1 MTKTEQHGNRA
12 HARRR
17 ILPIG
22 YVELGQENGGILL
35 NLSEGGLAVR
45 SPLPLVSREF
55 TGIRFQA
62 PKSQSWL
69 TANGRI
75 VWLSDSKKEGGIQ
88 FTELPGD
95 ARQQIHKWASAD
107 SDLEDGGRNLPT
119 SSHEGREPSGRIL
132 DTLDRS
138 GGKNPEP
145 TIARN
150 ARTQATQTQRDLVPK
165 LGQGVD
171 SIKAEPPAQAFRFTD
186 YSMFAAAPENQVVWA
201 VPARHRRGW
210 GGTALLV
217 LFVAALSFA
226 LGSTV
231 GRGTLDGLIAYLTSE
246 ADNRIAPAPK
256 VTPPA
261 PPDQADTAAPE
272 ADEKG
277 TTSAPD
283 GDQANAAAGVN
294 PASGPASNSQVAAA
308 PATEKKDELPKGPTQ
323 PKDSLA
329 DARVS
334 AADSAARG
342 ATARDTAE
350 RQPRYSTDNT
360 ALRNNREVD
369 PGPGSAAAEHS
380 ILVNPPAP
388 GGRPFYVNLPAE
400 TISASSA
407 IAISAQRTLQVL
419 PSTTGRSERVVI
431 GTLKSHS
438 DPFYPVEARKQ
449 RIEGSVKLRARVG
462 RTGQILGV
470 TPVSGPDLL
479 TSAAVAAVREWRYE
493 PTFVEGDPVETMA
506 DITIVFRLPN

>member
-1 MTKTEQHGNRA
+1 
-12 HARRR
+12 
-17 ILPIG
+17 LPIG

-62 PKSQSWL
+62 PKSHAWL
-69 TANGRI
+69 TASGRI
-75 VWLSDSKKEGGIQ
+75 AWLSDSKKEGGIQ

-107 SDLEDGGRNLPT
+107 SDLEEGGQGLPA
-119 SSHEGREPSGRIL
+119 SSQGREPSKQIL
-132 DTLDRS
+132 DTPDRNR
-138 GGKNPEP
+138 GKNREP
-145 TIARN
+145 TKASN
-150 ARTQATQTQRDLVPK
+150 ARTQATQTQRELVPK

-201 VPARHRRGW
+201 VPARRRKGW

-217 LFVAALSFA
+217 LLVAALSYA

-231 GRGTLDGLIAYLTSE
+231 GRGTLDGWIAYLTSE
-246 ADNRIAPAPK
+246 ADNRLAPAPK

-261 PPDQADTAAPE
+261 PPEQADAAAPE

-277 TTSAPD
+277 SASAPD
-283 GDQANAAAGVN
+283 GNQANAAASAN
-294 PASGPASNSQVAAA
+294 LTSGTATNSQISAA
-308 PATEKKDELPKGPTQ
+308 PATDKKDELPKGATQ
-323 PKDSLA
+323 PKDSSA
-329 DARVS
+329 GAGVS
-334 AADSAARG
+334 AADSAARS

-350 RQPRYSTDNT
+350 RQPRYSADNAT
-360 ALRNNREVD
+360 PRDNREVV
-369 PGPGSAAAEHS
+369 PAPGSVAAEHS

-407 IAISAQRTLQVL
+407 VAISAQRTLQIL
-419 PSTTGRSERVVI
+419 PSASGRSERVVI
-431 GTLKSHS
+431 GTLRSHS

-449 RIEGSVKLRARVG
+449 HIEGSVKLRARVG
-462 RTGQILGV
+462 RTGQILGI

-506 DITIVFRLPN
+506 DITIVFHLP

>member
-62 PKSQSWL
+62 PKSQAWL
-69 TANGRI
+69 TASGRI

-107 SDLEDGGRNLPT
+107 SDLEDGGQSHPP

-132 DTLDRS
+132 ETPDRT

-145 TIARN
+145 AIARN
-150 ARTQATQTQRDLVPK
+150 ARTQATQTQRELVPK

-186 YSMFAAAPENQVVWA
+186 YSMFAAAPENQVAWA
-201 VPARHRRGW
+201 VPARRRKGR

-217 LFVAALSFA
+217 LLVAALFFA

-261 PPDQADTAAPE
+261 PPDAVAPE

-277 TTSAPD
+277 SASAPD
-283 GDQANAAAGVN
+283 GDQASAAAGVN
-294 PASGPASNSQVAAA
+294 SASGPASNSQVAAA
-308 PATEKKDELPKGPTQ
+308 PVTETKDELPKGPTQ

-329 DARVS
+329 EAGVS
-334 AADSAARG
+334 AANSAARG

-350 RQPRYSTDNT
+350 RQPRHSTDNAT
-360 ALRNNREVD
+360 LRNNREVD
-369 PGPGSAAAEHS
+369 TGPGSVAAEHS

-419 PSTTGRSERVVI
+419 PSTSGRSERVVI

-462 RTGQILGV
+462 RTGQILSV

-479 TSAAVAAVREWRYE
+479 TSASVAAVREWRYD
-493 PTFVEGDPVETMA
+493 PTFVESDPVETMA
-506 DITIVFRLPN
+506 DITIVFRLP

>member
-1 MTKTEQHGNRA
+1 MTKTEPHGNRA

-62 PKSQSWL
+62 PKSRAWL
-69 TANGRI
+69 TASGRI
-75 VWLSDSKKEGGIQ
+75 AWLSDSKKEGGIQ

-107 SDLEDGGRNLPT
+107 SDLEDGGQSLPASSQGRQPSEQILGTPDRN
-119 SSHEGREPSGRIL
+119 HGE
-132 DTLDRS
+132 
-138 GGKNPEP
+138 NPEP
-145 TIARN
+145 AKASN
-150 ARTQATQTQRDLVPK
+150 ARTQATQTQRELVPK

-201 VPARHRRGW
+201 VPARRRKGW
-210 GGTALLV
+210 GGTTLLV
-217 LFVAALSFA
+217 LLVAAVSFA

-231 GRGTLDGLIAYLTSE
+231 GRGTLDGWIAYLTSE
-246 ADNRIAPAPK
+246 ADNRLAPAPK

-261 PPDQADTAAPE
+261 PPEQADAAAPE

-277 TTSAPD
+277 SASAPD
-283 GDQANAAAGVN
+283 GDQANAPAAVIT
-294 PASGPASNSQVAAA
+294 ASGPPNSQVAAA
-308 PATEKKDELPKGPTQ
+308 PATEKKDELPKGAPQ
-323 PKDSLA
+323 PKDTLA
-329 DARVS
+329 EAGVS
-334 AADSAARG
+334 AADSAARV
-342 ATARDTAE
+342 AAARDTAE
-350 RQPRYSTDNT
+350 RQPRHSADNT
-360 ALRNNREVD
+360 TLRNNREVD
-369 PGPGSAAAEHS
+369 AGPGSIGAEHS

-407 IAISAQRTLQVL
+407 IAISAQRTLQIL
-419 PSTTGRSERVVI
+419 PSASGRSERVVI

-506 DITIVFRLPN
+506 DITIVFRLP

>member
-1 MTKTEQHGNRA
+1 MTKTESHGNRA

-55 TGIRFQA
+55 IGIRFQA
-62 PKSQSWL
+62 PKSQAWL
-69 TANGRI
+69 TASGRI

-107 SDLEDGGRNLPT
+107 SDLEDGGQSLPA
-119 SSHEGREPSGRIL
+119 SSHGREPSEQIL
-132 DTLDRS
+132 DTRDRNR
-138 GGKNPEP
+138 GENPEP
-145 TIARN
+145 AKASNT
-150 ARTQATQTQRDLVPK
+150 RTQATQTQRELVPK
-165 LGQGVD
+165 LGKGVD
-171 SIKAEPPAQAFRFTD
+171 NIKAEPPAQAFRFTD

-201 VPARHRRGW
+201 VPARRRKGW
-210 GGTALLV
+210 AGTALLV
-217 LFVAALSFA
+217 LLVAALFFA

-246 ADNRIAPAPK
+246 VDNRLAPAPK

-261 PPDQADTAAPE
+261 PPDQADMAAPE

-277 TTSAPD
+277 TTSVPD
-283 GDQANAAAGVN
+283 GYEANAAAGVN

-308 PATEKKDELPKGPTQ
+308 PATEKKGELPKGATQ
-323 PKDSLA
+323 PKDSLPEA
-329 DARVS
+329 GVS

-350 RQPRYSTDNT
+350 RQPRYSADNT
-360 ALRNNREVD
+360 TLRNNREVD
-369 PGPGSAAAEHS
+369 PGPGSVAAEHS
-380 ILVNPPAP
+380 ILVNPPAA

-400 TISASSA
+400 TISASSVV
-407 IAISAQRTLQVL
+407 AISAQRTVLIL
-419 PSTTGRSERVVI
+419 PSASGRSERVVI
-431 GTLKSHS
+431 GALKSHS
-438 DPFYPVEARKQ
+438 DPFYPVEAIKQ
-449 RIEGSVKLRARVG
+449 RIDGSVELRARVG
-462 RTGQILGV
+462 RTGQIVGV
-470 TPVSGPDLL
+470 TPVSGPSLL
-479 TSAAVAAVREWRYE
+479 TLAAVAAVREWRYE
-493 PTFVEGDPVETMA
+493 PTFVDGDPVETQA
-506 DITIVFRLPN
+506 DITIVFRLR

>member
-1 MTKTEQHGNRA
+1 MTKTEPHGNRA

-62 PKSQSWL
+62 PKSQAWL

-107 SDLEDGGRNLPT
+107 SDLEDGGQSLPA
-119 SSHEGREPSGRIL
+119 SSQGREPSEQIL
-132 DTLDRS
+132 GSPDRNR
-138 GGKNPEP
+138 GENREP
-145 TIARN
+145 TKASN
-150 ARTQATQTQRDLVPK
+150 ARTQATQTQRELVPK

-171 SIKAEPPAQAFRFTD
+171 SIRAEPLAQAFRFTD
-186 YSMFAAAPENQVVWA
+186 YSMFSAAPGNQVVWA
-201 VPARHRRGW
+201 VPARRRKGRA
-210 GGTALLV
+210 GTAFLVLLV
-217 LFVAALSFA
+217 AASSFA

-246 ADNRIAPAPK
+246 ADNRLAPAPK

-261 PPDQADTAAPE
+261 PPEQADAAAPE
-272 ADEKG
+272 AGEKG
-277 TTSAPD
+277 SASAPD
-283 GDQANAAAGVN
+283 GDQANAAVGVK
-294 PASGPASNSQVAAA
+294 PASEPVSNSRVAAA
-308 PATEKKDELPKGPTQ
+308 PATEKKEELPKGATR

-329 DARVS
+329 EAN

-342 ATARDTAE
+342 ATPRDTAE
-350 RQPRYSTDNT
+350 REPRYSTDNAT
-360 ALRNNREVD
+360 LRDNREVV
-369 PGPGSAAAEHS
+369 PGPGSVVAEHS

-388 GGRPFYVNLPAE
+388 EGRPFFVNLPAE

-407 IAISAQRTLQVL
+407 IAISAQRTLQIL
-419 PSTTGRSERVVI
+419 PSALGRSERVVI
-431 GTLKSHS
+431 GTLRSHS
-438 DPFYPVEARKQ
+438 DPFYPAEARKQ

-462 RTGQILGV
+462 RTGQILGI

-506 DITIVFRLPN
+506 DITIVFHLP

>member
-1 MTKTEQHGNRA
+1 MTKTEPHGNRA

-45 SPLPLVSREF
+45 SPLPLVSQEF

-62 PKSQSWL
+62 PKSQAWL
-69 TANGRI
+69 TASGRI

-107 SDLEDGGRNLPT
+107 SDLEDGGQSLPA
-119 SSHEGREPSGRIL
+119 SSQGREPSGQIL
-132 DTLDRS
+132 GTPDRNRGENRES
-138 GGKNPEP
+138 AKGS
-145 TIARN
+145 N
-150 ARTQATQTQRDLVPK
+150 ARTQATQTQRELVPK
-165 LGQGVD
+165 LGQGLD

-186 YSMFAAAPENQVVWA
+186 YSMFSAAPENQVVWA
-201 VPARHRRGW
+201 VPTRRRKGRA
-210 GGTALLV
+210 GTALLV

-231 GRGTLDGLIAYLTSE
+231 GRGSLDGLIVYLTSE
-246 ADNRIAPAPK
+246 ADNRLAPAPK

-261 PPDQADTAAPE
+261 PPDQADVPE
-272 ADEKG
+272 MDEKG
-277 TTSAPD
+277 SASVPD
-283 GDQANAAAGVN
+283 GDQANAAAGSN
-294 PASGPASNSQVAAA
+294 LTSGTATNSLAANTPAA
-308 PATEKKDELPKGPTQ
+308 EKKEELLKGATQ
-323 PKDSLA
+323 PKDSSA
-329 DARVS
+329 AAGVS

-342 ATARDTAE
+342 ATARDSAE
-350 RQPRYSTDNT
+350 RQTRYSTDN
-360 ALRNNREVD
+360 AIPRSNREVD
-369 PGPGSAAAEHS
+369 TEPGSVAAEHS

-407 IAISAQRTLQVL
+407 IAISAQRTVQIL
-419 PSTTGRSERVVI
+419 PSASGRSARVVI

-506 DITIVFRLPN
+506 DITIVFRLP

>member
-1 MTKTEQHGNRA
+1 MTKTEPHGNRA

-45 SPLPLVSREF
+45 SPLPLDSREF

-62 PKSQSWL
+62 PKSQAWL
-69 TANGRI
+69 TASGRV

-95 ARQQIHKWASAD
+95 ARQQIHKWACAD
-107 SDLEDGGRNLPT
+107 SDLEDGGQSLPT
-119 SSHEGREPSGRIL
+119 SSHEGREPSARIL
-132 DTLDRS
+132 DTLDRT
-138 GGKNPEP
+138 GGENPEP
-145 TIARN
+145 AIARN
-150 ARTQATQTQRDLVPK
+150 ARTQGTQTQRELVTM
-165 LGQGVD
+165 LGQGAN
-171 SIKAEPPAQAFRFTD
+171 ITAAEPPPQAFRFTD
-186 YSMFAAAPENQVVWA
+186 YSMFAAAPEKQVVWA
-201 VPARHRRGW
+201 VPARRRKGW

-217 LFVAALSFA
+217 LLVAALSYA

-231 GRGTLDGLIAYLTSE
+231 GRGTLDGVIAYLTSE
-246 ADNRIAPAPK
+246 ADNRLAPAPK

-261 PPDQADTAAPE
+261 PPEQADAAAPE

-277 TTSAPD
+277 SASAPD
-283 GDQANAAAGVN
+283 GNQANAAASTN
-294 PASGPASNSQVAAA
+294 LTSGTATNSQISAA
-308 PATEKKDELPKGPTQ
+308 PATEKKDEPSKGAPQ
-323 PKDSLA
+323 PKDTLA
-329 DARVS
+329 EAGVN
-334 AADSAARG
+334 AADSAARV
-342 ATARDTAE
+342 AAARDTAE
-350 RQPRYSTDNT
+350 RQPRHSADNT
-360 ALRNNREVD
+360 ALRNNREMD
-369 PGPGSAAAEHS
+369 PGPGSVAAEHS

-407 IAISAQRTLQVL
+407 IAISAQRTLQIL
-419 PSTTGRSERVVI
+419 PSTSGRSERVVI

-479 TSAAVAAVREWRYE
+479 TSAAVTAVREWRYE

-506 DITIVFRLPN
+506 DITIVFRLP

>member
-1 MTKTEQHGNRA
+1 MTKTESHGNRA

-62 PKSQSWL
+62 PKSQAWL
-69 TANGRI
+69 TASGRI

-95 ARQQIHKWASAD
+95 ARQQIHKWASAH
-107 SDLEDGGRNLPT
+107 SDLEDGGQSLP
-119 SSHEGREPSGRIL
+119 SSSQGREPSKQIL
-132 DTLDRS
+132 GT
-138 GGKNPEP
+138 P
-145 TIARN
+145 ARN
-150 ARTQATQTQRDLVPK
+150 RGENREPAKASNTRTQATQPQRELVPK

-171 SIKAEPPAQAFRFTD
+171 TTKAEPPVQAFRFTD
-186 YSMFAAAPENQVVWA
+186 YSMFAEAPENQVVWA
-201 VPARHRRGW
+201 VPARRRKGW

-217 LFVAALSFA
+217 LLVAALSFA

-231 GRGTLDGLIAYLTSE
+231 GRGALDGWIAYLTSE
-246 ADNRIAPAPK
+246 ADNRLAPAPK

-261 PPDQADTAAPE
+261 PPEQADAAAPE

-277 TTSAPD
+277 SASAPD
-283 GDQANAAAGVN
+283 GDQANAPAAVN
-294 PASGPASNSQVAAA
+294 TASGPPNSQVAA
-308 PATEKKDELPKGPTQ
+308 PATEMKDELPKGAPQ
-323 PKDSLA
+323 PKDTSA
-329 DARVS
+329 EAGVS
-334 AADSAARG
+334 AADSAARV
-342 ATARDTAE
+342 AAARDTAE
-350 RQPRYSTDNT
+350 RQPHHSADNT
-360 ALRNNREVD
+360 TLRNNREAD
-369 PGPGSAAAEHS
+369 AGPGSVAAEHS

-407 IAISAQRTLQVL
+407 IAISAQRTLQIL
-419 PSTTGRSERVVI
+419 PSTSGRSERVVI
-431 GTLKSHS
+431 GTLRSHS

-462 RTGQILGV
+462 RTGQMLGV

-479 TSAAVAAVREWRYE
+479 TSAAVDAVREWRYE

-506 DITIVFRLPN
+506 EITIVFRLP